1 MKMVLPEQK
10 HVHRHGHYRIEG
22 TQSVITLFYYEVTLK
37 A

>member
-10 HVHRHGHYRIEG
+10 HVHRHGHNRIEG